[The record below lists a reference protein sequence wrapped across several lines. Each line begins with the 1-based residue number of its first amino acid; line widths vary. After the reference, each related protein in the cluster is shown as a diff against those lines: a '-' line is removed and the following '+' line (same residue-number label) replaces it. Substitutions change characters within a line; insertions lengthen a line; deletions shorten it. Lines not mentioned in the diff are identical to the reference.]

1 MPTNLSPEYKTAEA
15 AYKSAR
21 EPKERLACLRE
32 MLRSVPKHKGT
43 ERLQAEI
50 KTRIKHLSEELAA
63 PKKGGGS
70 GGPQQVV
77 RPEGAAQIALLG
89 PANVGKSTLHARL
102 TGSHA
107 GTGPYPYTTHEA
119 MPGMLSVEDIHFQLV
134 DLPPLSREHPVPW
147 IGNALQPADG
157 CLLVVDL
164 QDPECIEQ
172 VQYIIE
178 ALAERR
184 ITLDP
189 SWERYTPDEDD
200 PDYDPFALRLPTLL
214 IVNKVDLLQ
223 SADDEL
229 VVFFELLGIPFP
241 ALQVSATEGTG
252 LEQIGPWLFGALH
265 VVRVYTKAPGRP
277 PDTDQPF
284 AVRAGD
290 TVHDVA
296 LLVHRDIANSLKFAK
311 VWGSGHFDGQQVG
324 RDHLVSDG
332 DILELH

>member
-21 EPKERLACLRE
+21 EPMERLACLRE
-32 MLRSVPKHKGT
+32 MLRSIPKHKGT
-43 ERLQAEI
+43 ERLQADI

-63 PKKGGGS
+63 PKKAGG

-77 RPEGAAQIALLG
+77 RAEGAAQIALLG
-89 PANVGKSTLHARL
+89 GANVGKSTLHMRL

-107 GTGPYPYTTHEA
+107 DTGPYPYTTHEA
-119 MPGMLSVEDIHFQLV
+119 MPGMLSFEDIHFQLV
-134 DLPPLSREHPVPW
+134 DLPPLTRMHPVPW

-157 CLLVVDL
+157 CMLVVDL
-164 QDPECIEQ
+164 QDPECVEQ
-172 VQYIIE
+172 VQYIVE
-178 ALAERR
+178 QLGERR
-184 ITLDP
+184 ITLVS
-189 SWERYTPDEDD
+189 SWEPYTPDEDD

-214 IVNKVDLLQ
+214 IVNKLDQLEN
-223 SADDEL
+223 AADEL
-229 VVFFELLGIPFP
+229 SVFFELLGTWFP
-241 ALQVSATEGTG
+241 ALEVSATEGTE
-252 LEQIGPWLFGALH
+252 LERIAPWLFRALH

-277 PDTDQPF
+277 ADKDQPF
-284 AVRAGD
+284 AVRVGD

-296 LLVHRDIANSLKFAK
+296 LLVHRDIADSLKFAK

-324 RDHLVSDG
+324 RDHPVSDG

>member
-32 MLRSVPKHKGT
+32 MLRNIPKHKGT
-43 ERLQAEI
+43 ERLQADI

-63 PKKGGGS
+63 PKKAGGG
-70 GGPQQVV
+70 GPLQVV

-89 PANVGKSTLHARL
+89 AANVGKSTLHAQL

-107 GTGPYPYTTHEA
+107 DTGPYPYTTHAA
-119 MPGMLSVEDIHFQLV
+119 MPGMLSYEDVHFQLV
-134 DLPPLSREHPVPW
+134 DLPPLTREHPVPW

-164 QDPECIEQ
+164 GDPECIER
-172 VQYIIE
+172 VQYIVE
-178 ALAERR
+178 QLCERR
-184 ITLDP
+184 ITLSS
-189 SWERYTPDEDD
+189 SWERRMSNEDD
-200 PDYDPFALRLPTLL
+200 PDYDPFALYLPTLL
-214 IVNKVDLLQ
+214 IVNKVDQLQ
-223 SADDEL
+223 SVDEEL
-229 VVFFELLGIPFP
+229 SVFFELLGTRYP
-241 ALQVSATEGTG
+241 ALAVSALTGAG
-252 LEQIGPWLFGALH
+252 LEQVGPWLFRALD

-277 PDTDQPF
+277 PDKDQPF
-284 AVRAGD
+284 TVRAGD
-290 TVHDVA
+290 TVYDVA
-296 LLVHRDIANSLKFAK
+296 MLVHRDIAESLKFAK

-324 RDHLVSDG
+324 RDHTVSDG